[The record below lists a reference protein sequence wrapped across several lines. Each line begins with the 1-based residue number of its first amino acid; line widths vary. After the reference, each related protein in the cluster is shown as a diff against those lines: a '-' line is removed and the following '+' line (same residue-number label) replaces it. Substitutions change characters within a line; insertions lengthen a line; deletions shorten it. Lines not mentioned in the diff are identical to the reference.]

1 MTLIA
6 LHARPIYASK
16 HECSRL
22 QQPHAP
28 RDLDRTST
36 EPRSSPCGESISETA
51 QDHVF
56 IMIIVLDSAAR
67 VHRHPHVNGKYL
79 ISPNLIKFRRILVC
93 DMIDC
98 IFVGVAVPHTT
109 LWLWFLLKQ
118 PLNSIDV
125 YIVAMITTPALFQHI
140 FKKKTR
146 VEHQRTLYIRP
157 PCTLLTRSICLITTS
172 HRMEIFD
179 ASSNW
184 GMPGAIPRP
193 AAAYDDSP
201 TDHGLARCTMCRS
214 HQILNT
220 AFGSCMHACLHRCAR
235 SAAWKAI
242 PSKRLQ
248 FRHTQ
253 IHLCKTLHRRHLRVG
268 VERTV
273 RAQLFCKAFLEA
285 CN

>member
-1 MTLIA
+1 M
-6 LHARPIYASK
+6 HARFTRPSMSVQGSSSRMP
-16 HECSRL
+16 HEIWIARARSPAARL
-22 QQPHAP
+22 AVRVDQ
-28 RDLDRTST
+28 RNC
-36 EPRSSPCGESISETA
+36 E
-51 QDHVF
+51 DHVF

-93 DMIDC
+93 DTIDC

-179 ASSNW
+179 ASSN
-184 GMPGAIPRP
+184 
-193 AAAYDDSP
+193 
-201 TDHGLARCTMCRS
+201 
-214 HQILNT
+214 
-220 AFGSCMHACLHRCAR
+220 
-235 SAAWKAI
+235 
-242 PSKRLQ
+242 
-248 FRHTQ
+248 
-253 IHLCKTLHRRHLRVG
+253 
-268 VERTV
+268 
-273 RAQLFCKAFLEA
+273 
-285 CN
+285 